1 MLCINVAPESRRQ
14 EQIVLPAHLMKDARL
29 RQAVKSDY
37 LHVLGQATYCF
48 ALCEWQ
54 VVWCCEKIRPGS
66 LQRIVGEELTAGKIA
81 KRFLDITRNMP
92 PSAGRE
98 KLKTSAER
106 FATLVETRNQIL
118 HGKPCTGSNGESR
131 LSSST
136 VLETPDLEDAADAF
150 SQCSIELNEQFY
162 GFLASYLPQ

>member
-1 MLCINVAPESRRQ
+1 MVKRPHDAVVPKE
-14 EQIVLPAHLMKDARL
+14 VMKDARL

-37 LHVLGQATYCF
+37 LLVLGQAAYCF

-66 LQRIVGEELTAGKIA
+66 LHKIVGEELTAGKIA
-81 KRFLDITRNMP
+81 KRFLDVTRNMP

-98 KLKTSAER
+98 KLKASAER
-106 FATLVETRNQIL
+106 FATLVKMRNWIL
-118 HGKPCTGSNGESR
+118 HGKPCTGPNGESR
-131 LSSST
+131 LSSSK
-136 VLETPDLEDAADAF
+136 VLEISHLEDGADAF

-162 GFLASYLPQ
+162 GFLASYQPGLAGAAE